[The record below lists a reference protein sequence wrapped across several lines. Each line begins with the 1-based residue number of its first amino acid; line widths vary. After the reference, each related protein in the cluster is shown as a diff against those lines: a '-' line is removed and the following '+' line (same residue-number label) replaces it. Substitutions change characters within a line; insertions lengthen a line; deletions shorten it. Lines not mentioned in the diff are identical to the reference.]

1 VRIGPFRFQ
10 PGLYPVIAFAL
21 TLPLLLSLAW
31 WQKQR
36 ADEKEHRQL
45 RMEQG
50 QRMSGSENLNQTPVD
65 RLIPYRHVTATGHF
79 DSEHYWLQD
88 NQLLH
93 GAPGYHVY
101 SLFLLD
107 GGKRRGVLVNRGW
120 IPVGDDRRMLP
131 DVSITTPI
139 DEVSGYLGRPASV
152 GMTLG
157 DSSAEYQRLTAVVPD
172 LDLDRISKVTGVSLL
187 PWVVYLDASN
197 PLAFRSVWHA
207 PRRMGPEKHRGY
219 AIQWLAMAIA
229 LSVIF
234 IAVNTKRIDE

>member
-1 VRIGPFRFQ
+1 
-10 PGLYPVIAFAL
+10 
-21 TLPLLLSLAW
+21 
-31 WQKQR
+31 
-36 ADEKEHRQL
+36 
-45 RMEQG
+45 
-50 QRMSGSENLNQTPVD
+50 MSGSENLNRT
-65 RLIPYRHVTATGHF
+65 RLEKLAPFRHVVASGRF

-88 NQLLH
+88 NQLFH

-107 GGKRRGVLVNRGW
+107 GDGSRGVLVNRGW
-120 IPVGDDRRMLP
+120 IPVGDDRRLLP
-131 DVSITTPI
+131 DVSITMPV
-139 DEVSGYLGRPASV
+139 DEISGYLGRPASV

-172 LDLDRISKVTGVSLL
+172 LDLDRIGKITGARLL

-197 PLAFRSVWHA
+197 PLAFRSVWHM
-207 PRRMGPEKHRGY
+207 PRQMGPEKHRGY